1 MHPAMLELAR
11 LVGRAW
17 AREWL
22 KTTEV
27 KNVTSS
33 NLFVGRD
40 ENDTHV
46 DQQGLSPTSDFGTHD
61 AFPK

>member
-1 MHPAMLELAR
+1 MHPSMLELAR

-22 KTTEV
+22 KTTEA

-33 NLFVGRD
+33 NLFLGR
-40 ENDTHV
+40 NQNNTHV
-46 DQQGLSPTSDFGTHD
+46 DHQGSSPTSEFRTHD